1 MIKTLVTNLEWG
13 KFSHTQVASAVNA
26 CLGRTEVAKRLFF
39 ISFAVVA
46 SFVGQTAHAQKEQ
59 PVAAWKGTTP
69 SEANG
74 KTVYLYNVGTK
85 QFLGKGGRWGTE
97 ATMNVEGVPFELTYT
112 NGTFTLTS
120 KVKQEGGDSNG
131 KLTLMDG
138 TDRTS
143 KLDKFNY
150 FVDGNPA
157 ASENYTFTANGST
170 TDGYTLAIT
179 STSSTPGTGNKSSM
193 AGLTFYMFAE
203 GANAHVSA
211 RLENATETML
221 GIPSDSTAYSKWV
234 IVTEDQRKDA
244 FKTVNNAHVAAVN
257 ATFLMSDFD
266 FARNDNSCSEWK
278 TGATST
284 ENPTGTLSYKGNK
297 VCKPTDAIPT
307 TIKEYTYTS
316 THDYD
321 YKFFGGTQSHTSV
334 IVTTE
339 NHGDTWVRECQEAS
353 EHGRGYTTEVTYNKT
368 NTKEKVVE
376 GYTYYLGN
384 GYDEGNYTT
393 DPITGETMTV
403 GENRQQ
409 SYGGAWTANIH
420 GARGSVVQTIPAK
433 NMIKEGWYRVSC
445 VGFTTATK
453 GIARLFAAAG
463 MGNTTGSATAQS
475 EKFAT
480 ASLHRIDAATGPAT
494 YVAASKLLDTPNVN
508 TFDASVKVYVSPT
521 NEAKTTF
528 ETLSFGIQVGS
539 AADDTQDADDN
550 AWTCFDNFKIEYL
563 GTPPNV
569 LILDEEQTDGGYIK
583 AQAQDDNKTLQKSIV
598 YLRRTMNTDKWN
610 SLVLPISLTVGQV
623 KSIFGDQV
631 HISEFKGAY
640 DKNHPQRIIFDP
652 ITANRNDPDAI
663 AIEEGKLYLVKPTA
677 DGGMPTGQPEKKF
690 TYGDKTISVTNY
702 YTIVGVTFKQNKDVQ
717 GVNYSARVMGTTGSE
732 EYGKPNQVQYVGTY
746 VKCFDTNLI
755 PANSYVLNGNNQGGT
770 AGLWYYRTVET
781 KTKGFRGW
789 LQSANGQASKG
800 IEYEI
805 NGVVDQVNGD
815 VTAIEG
821 IEAAQQH
828 NANIYNLNG
837 QLVRQGATSTEG
849 LPSGLYIVGGKKVV
863 VK

>member
-1 MIKTLVTNLEWG
+1 MRLKHFPTGLLRCGISKRKAKLFVTALM
-13 KFSHTQVASAVNA
+13 VAATA
-26 CLGRTEVAKRLFF
+26 QTCFAQTTGTETSGSK
-39 ISFAVVA
+39 
-46 SFVGQTAHAQKEQ
+46 GEQ
-59 PVAAWKGTTP
+59 PIAAWTSTTP

-85 QFLGKGGRWGTE
+85 QYLGKGGRWGTE
-97 ATMNVEGVPFELTYT
+97 ATMNVEGAPFELTYT

-120 KVKQEGGDSNG
+120 KVKQEGGESNG

-138 TDRTS
+138 TDLTS
-143 KLDKFNY
+143 KFDKFNY
-150 FVDGNPA
+150 FVDGKPA

-193 AGLTFYMFAE
+193 AGLTFYMFAK

-211 RLENATETML
+211 RLETANSNMF
-221 GIPSDSTAYSKWV
+221 GIPADSTAYSKWV
-234 IVTEDQRKDA
+234 IVTEDQRKAA
-244 FKTVNNAHVAAVN
+244 FQTVNDAHVAAVN

-266 FARNDNSCSEWK
+266 FARNDNSCEEWK

-297 VCKPTDAIPT
+297 VCKPTDAIPS

-316 THDYD
+316 THDYII
-321 YKFFGGTQSHTSV
+321 FEGPQSHTST
-334 IVTTE
+334 ITTTE
-339 NHGDTWVRECQEAS
+339 YHGETWERECQEAS
-353 EHGRGYTTEVTYNKT
+353 KHGIGYRKKVTYERTKT
-368 NTKEKVVE
+368 EDKVVG

-420 GARGSVVQTIPAK
+420 GKRGSVVQTIPTE
-433 NMIKEGWYRVSC
+433 NMIKEGWYRISC
-445 VGFTTATK
+445 VGFTTTTK
-453 GIARLFAAAG
+453 GIARLYAAAG

-480 ASLHRIDAATGPAT
+480 ASLHRIDPANKPAT

-508 TFDASVKVYVSPT
+508 TYDASVKVYVSPT

-563 GTPPNV
+563 GTPPNK
-569 LILDEEQTDGGYIK
+569 LILDEDQTDAGYIK
-583 AQAQDDNKTLQKSIV
+583 AQAPDMDDNATLQKSEV
-598 YLRRTMNTDKWN
+598 YLHRTMNPGTWN
-610 SLVLPISLTVGQV
+610 SLVLPINLNVGQV

-663 AIEEGKLYLVKPTA
+663 AIEAGKLYLVKPTA
-677 DGGMPTGQPEKKF
+677 DGGMPTNQEEKTF
-690 TYGDKTISVTNY
+690 TYNGKTISVKDY
-702 YTIVGVTFKQNKDVQ
+702 YTIVGVTFKKKSDIADNA
-717 GVNYSARVMGTTGSE
+717 YSGRVMGDTGSE
-732 EYGKPNQVQYVGTY
+732 EYGTAQQVQFVGTY
-746 VKCFDTNLI
+746 VKCFDNDLI
-755 PANSYVLNGNNQGGT
+755 PANSYVLNGNNKGGT
-770 AGLWYYRTVET
+770 AGLWYYRKVET

-789 LQSANGQASKG
+789 LQSVQGQASNVF
-800 IEYEI
+800 EYEI
-805 NGVVDQVNGD
+805 EGVVEQVNGNT
-815 VTAIEG
+815 TAIDG

-828 NANIYNLNG
+828 SANIYNLNG

-849 LPSGLYIVGGKKVV
+849 LPSGLYIVGGKKLV

>member
-1 MIKTLVTNLEWG
+1 MIKTLVTNREWG
-13 KFSHTQVASAVNA
+13 KFSHTQVASAVKA
-26 CLGRTEVAKRLFF
+26 CLGRTEVAKRLLFF
-39 ISFAVVA
+39 TFAVVA
-46 SFVGQTAHAQKEQ
+46 SFAFQTAHAQN
-59 PVAAWKGTTP
+59 AAWKGTTP
-69 SEANG
+69 SAANG

-97 ATMNVEGVPFELTYT
+97 ATMNVEGAPFELTYT

-150 FVDGNPA
+150 FVDGKPA

-179 STSSTPGTGNKSSM
+179 STSSTPTTGNKSSM

-211 RLENATETML
+211 RLATATSDMF
-221 GIPSDSTAYSKWV
+221 GIPDDSTAYSKWV
-234 IVTEDQRKDA
+234 IVTEYQRKDA

-284 ENPTGTLSYKGNK
+284 ETPTGTLSYKGNK
-297 VCKPTDAIPT
+297 VCKPTDANPS

-321 YKFFGGTQSHTSV
+321 YKFLGGNQSHTSV
-334 IVTTE
+334 IVTTQD
-339 NHGDTWVRECQEAS
+339 HGATWERECQEAS
-353 EHGRGYTTEVTYNKT
+353 EHGRGYTTTVTYTKT
-368 NTKEKVVE
+368 KTEDKVVG

-384 GYDEGNYTT
+384 GYVEGNYTT

-420 GARGSVVQTIPAK
+420 GARGSVVQTIPTK

-445 VGFTTATK
+445 VGFTTTTK
-453 GIARLFAAAG
+453 GIARLFAASG
-463 MGNTTGSATAQS
+463 KGNNTTGSGATAS
-475 EKFAT
+475 TEKFAI
-480 ASLHRIDAATGPAT
+480 ANLHRIDAASRPAT

-521 NEAKTTF
+521 NEAETPY

-539 AADDTQDADDN
+539 AADETQDADPK

-569 LILDEEQTDGGYIK
+569 LILDEDQTNGAYIN
-583 AQAQDDNKTLQKSIV
+583 AQAQDDDKTLQKSVV
-598 YLRRTMNTDKWN
+598 YLHRTMNTDKWN

-663 AIEEGKLYLVKPTA
+663 AIEEGELYLVKPTA
-677 DGGMPTGQPEKKF
+677 DGGMPQEQTEKTFNKDG
-690 TYGDKTISVTNY
+690 YNISVKDY
-702 YTIVGVTFKQNKDVQ
+702 YTIVGVTFKQKKDVQ
-717 GVNYSARVMGTTGSE
+717 DVNYSARVMGTTGSE

-746 VKCFDTNLI
+746 VKCFDTNQI
-755 PANSYVLNGNNQGGT
+755 PANSYVLKGNNEGGT
-770 AGLWYYRTVET
+770 AGLWYYRTVTT

-815 VTAIEG
+815 ATAIEG
-821 IEAAQQH
+821 IEAEQQH

>member
-1 MIKTLVTNLEWG
+1 MIKTLVTNREWG
-13 KFSHTQVASAVNA
+13 KFSHTQVASAVKA
-26 CLGRTEVAKRLFF
+26 CLGRTEVAKRLLFF
-39 ISFAVVA
+39 TFAVVA
-46 SFVGQTAHAQKEQ
+46 SFAFQTAYAQRAFTDKESSS
-59 PVAAWKGTTP
+59 PEA
-69 SEANG
+69 ANG
-74 KTVYLYNVGTK
+74 QIVYLYNVGTK
-85 QFLGKGGRWGTE
+85 QYLGKGGRWGTE
-97 ATMNVEGVPFELTYT
+97 ATMNVEGTPFTLTYSS
-112 NGTFTLTS
+112 GTFTLTS
-120 KVKQEGGDSNG
+120 KVKQEGGREGG

-138 TDRTS
+138 TTS
-143 KLDKFNY
+143 TSQYDKFRY
-150 FVDGNPA
+150 FVDGNVTA
-157 ASENYTFTANGST
+157 AANHTFTATGSVEE
-170 TDGYTLAIT
+170 GYTLSIT
-179 STSSTPGTGNKSSM
+179 SASGTGSTM
-193 AGLTFYMFAE
+193 AGKTFYLFAE
-203 GANAHVSA
+203 AAYGHVSP
-211 RLENATETML
+211 RLETTTTTML
-221 GIPSDSTAYSKWV
+221 GIPADSTAYSKWV
-234 IVTEDQRKDA
+234 IVTEDQRKAA
-244 FKTVNNAHVAAVN
+244 FQTVNDAHVAAVN

-266 FARNDNSCSEWK
+266 FARNDNSCEEWK

-284 ENPTGTLSYKGNK
+284 EKPTGTLSYKGNK
-297 VCKPTDAIPT
+297 VCKPTDAYPRT
-307 TIKEYTYTS
+307 EYTYESRHDYKDAFLASNRKHTS
-316 THDYD
+316 TITTTVDY
-321 YKFFGGTQSHTSV
+321 G
-334 IVTTE
+334 E
-339 NHGDTWVRECQEAS
+339 TWKRECQES
-353 EHGRGYTTEVTYNKT
+353 SKHEPDYPTTVIYKKT
-368 NTKEKVVE
+368 GEKVVE

-433 NMIKEGWYRVSC
+433 NMIKEGWYRISC
-445 VGFTTATK
+445 VGFTTTTK
-453 GIARLFAAAG
+453 GIARLFAASG
-463 MGNTTGSATAQS
+463 KGNNTTGSGATAS
-475 EKFAT
+475 TEKFAI
-480 ASLHRIDAATGPAT
+480 ANLHRIDAATRPAT

-521 NEAKTTF
+521 NEAETPY

-539 AADDTQDADDN
+539 AADPTQDADAD

-563 GTPPNV
+563 GTPPND

-583 AQAQDDNKTLQKSIV
+583 AQAQDDDKTLQKSIV
-598 YLRRTMNTDKWN
+598 YLHRTMNPNKWN

-631 HISEFKGAY
+631 HISKFVGAQA
-640 DKNHPQRIIFDP
+640 DHPQRIVFDP
-652 ITANRNDPDAI
+652 ITADRNDPDAI
-663 AIEEGKLYLVKPTA
+663 AIEAGKLYLVKPTA
-677 DGGMPTGQPEKKF
+677 DGGMPQEQTEKTFNKDG
-690 TYGDKTISVTNY
+690 YNISVTDY
-702 YTIVGVTFKQNKDVQ
+702 YTIVGVTFKKKSEIADNA
-717 GVNYSARVMGTTGSE
+717 YSGRVMGDTGSE
-732 EYGKPNQVQYVGTY
+732 EYGTAQQVQFVGTY
-746 VKCFDTNLI
+746 VMCFDNDLI
-755 PANSYVLNGNNQGGT
+755 PANSYVLNGNNEGGT

-821 IEAAQQH
+821 IEAEQQH